1 MSDKPLWKGP
11 RGEWY
16 LVVQGCLFLLL
27 VFGPR
32 TSRVVTEW
40 DASYAWIG
48 SVGGGALFLAGAL
61 LAATGAFNLG
71 KNLTP
76 LPAPKDNSAL
86 IVAGAY
92 RLVRHPIYSGITF
105 MAFGW
110 GMWLNS
116 WLTVGYALLLFA
128 FFDVKSRYEERLL
141 AEKFVGYAS
150 YRKQVR
156 KLIPFIY

>member
-1 MSDKPLWKGP
+1 
-11 RGEWY
+11 
-16 LVVQGCLFLLL
+16 LLL
-27 VFGPR
+27 
-32 TSRVVTEW
+32 
-40 DASYAWIG
+40 
-48 SVGGGALFLAGAL
+48 AGIL
-61 LAATGAFNLG
+61 LAATGALNLG
-71 KNLTP
+71 RNLTP
-76 LPAPKDNSAL
+76 LPKPKENAPL

-116 WLTVGYALLLFA
+116 WLTVGYSLLLFA

-141 AEKFVGYAS
+141 AEKFLEYAA